1 MLIIGWHLV
10 GLKAGRLVLV
20 VGIRADEIR
29 VHIVDT
35 ALGVH
40 QKLIWLTL
48 DLYLLHHYVIDH
60 VDRFTFFLIFDISLQ
75 HTFIVTKIASGFFQL
90 EFLIFV
96 ILANIEL
103 SVFVPRLKIS
113 LCTIHVRVGGALR
126 QYFKTRLAS

>member
-10 GLKAGRLVLV
+10 GLKTGRLVLV
-20 VGIRADEIR
+20 VGIRADEIC

-48 DLYLLHHYVIDH
+48 DLYLLHYYVIDH
-60 VDRFTFFLIFDISLQ
+60 VDRFAFFLIFNISLQ
-75 HTFIVTKIASGFFQL
+75 HTFIVTKIASGFFQP

-96 ILANIEL
+96 ILAHIEL

-113 LCTIHVRVGGALR
+113 FCTIHVRVGGALR